1 MRFIPIAAAICL
13 AQPALAADWYTG
25 ARPTQPADDWVVS
38 VDASA
43 DVTSQGS
50 SFADVQVTG
59 APAGAL
65 DQSGVRLRAEG
76 LGGRYS
82 YYSTTDART
91 IDGTQLSGAF
101 LAGYQ
106 WVSPSFAVS
115 AYLGADIR
123 DNTLSVVDP
132 GNPVVGTSVG
142 GAAQFELF
150 ATPTR
155 RTMVDVAASYET
167 NATAYFVRLRG
178 GYLVAPGLYV
188 GPEVLALGDA
198 FFAQQRLGAH
208 LTGLRL
214 GPTRLS
220 LAAGYLYDRVR
231 KAGAYSTISA
241 SVDF

>member
-1 MRFIPIAAAICL
+1 MRFFPVAVAICL

-25 ARPTQPADDWVVS
+25 AKPSADDWIVS
-38 VDASA
+38 VDVSA
-43 DVTSQGS
+43 DVTTQGS

-65 DQSGVRLRAEG
+65 DQSGVRLRAEA

-82 YYSTTDART
+82 YFSTTDART
-91 IDGTQLSGAF
+91 VDGTQISGAF

-106 WVSPSFAVS
+106 WVSPSIAFS

-123 DNTLSVVDP
+123 DNTLSIVDP

-155 RTMVDVAASYET
+155 RTMIDAAASYET
-167 NATAYFVRLRG
+167 NMTAYFVRLRG
-178 GYLVAPGLYV
+178 GYLVAPGFYV

-198 FFAQQRLGAH
+198 YLAQQRIGAH
-208 LTGLRL
+208 VTGLRL

-220 LAAGYLYDRVR
+220 FAAGYLYDRVR